1 MNEKDKLKIFH
12 TEQFS
17 TQVHTVVNGMQ
28 VSLENGFI
36 DRHTAM
42 ECMYRLNQVCAI
54 LQYSANKIVQESEL
68 TESNINQ

>member
-42 ECMYRLNQVCAI
+42 E
-54 LQYSANKIVQESEL
+54 YSANKIVQESEL